1 MSKIAGFFEKLFR
14 NSLFLK
20 ILSVIIAVGI
30 WLYIVNVADPRRTE
44 EYTNVPIAF
53 IYEGTVPYNNSLMPL
68 VTSRSFFVNVR
79 VSGSRSSLMNYSKDK
94 ISASLNFNS
103 VAAAGIYD
111 VPISISLGDDSL
123 TYEILGSNTITL
135 EFVKKSSITL
145 NVDFQ
150 RTGSYKTGYFV
161 IDQTVSP
168 ETITVEGPKDI
179 VDTIS
184 YAEVTV
190 DVTNA
195 DKNIAE
201 SGDIL
206 LLTADRSY
214 VDRTYLTLSSSQ
226 ATVSVALQYKK
237 SVKIATTLVNPY
249 GGNESAYA
257 SVSYSPSP
265 YLQLQGDEEMLSFI
279 DTYNIGSINLADI
292 TGSRKTFEFTVQNQ
306 SGIEIVSD
314 SKTITA
320 TVDLGNAVIKNFH
333 LSSANLKN
341 AEILNIPEG
350 KTARITDLYKVIT
363 LRAQEYTLAE
373 LDSDSFSLSVDL
385 SSIPN
390 EKGEYPLIIGLPSG
404 VYGGLMNRY
413 YVNVLIEDVEQ

>member
-1 MSKIAGFFEKLFR
+1 MNKISGFFEKLFR

-20 ILSVIIAVGI
+20 ILSVVIAVGI
-30 WLYIVNVADPRRTE
+30 WLYIVNVADPRRSE

-68 VTSRSFFVNVR
+68 VTSRAFFVNLR
-79 VSGSRSSLMNYSKDK
+79 VSGPRTSMMNYSKDK

-103 VAAAGIYD
+103 VAAAGIYE

-123 TYEILGSNTITL
+123 TYEILGSDTITL

-150 RTGSYKTGYFV
+150 STGNYKTGYSAV
-161 IDQTVSP
+161 EQSVSP
-168 ETITVEGPKDI
+168 STITVEGPKNV

-184 YAEVTV
+184 YAEVLI

-195 DKNIAE
+195 DQNISE
-201 SGDIL
+201 SSDIL
-206 LLTADRSY
+206 LLTADRAY
-214 VDRTYLTLSSSQ
+214 VDRTYLSLSSSQ

-257 SVSYSPSP
+257 TVTYSPSP
-265 YLQLQGDEEMLSFI
+265 YLQLQGDEEMLAFI

-292 TGSRKTFEFTVQNQ
+292 TDSRKTFEFTVQNQ
-306 SGIEIVSD
+306 TGIENVSD
-314 SKTITA
+314 TKTVA
-320 TVDLGNAVIKNFH
+320 VTVDLGNAAIKTYR
-333 LSSANLKN
+333 LSSTNLKN
-341 AEILNIPEG
+341 VEFLNVPEG

-373 LDSDSFSLSVDL
+373 LSPDSFGLSVDL

-390 EKGEYPLIIGLPSG
+390 DKGEYPLIIELPSG
-404 VYGGLMNRY
+404 VYGGFMNRY
-413 YVNVLIEDVEQ
+413 YVNVSVEDVQ